1 MERKVLKLS
10 DSAYKNIATLGPV
23 GFAPKAP
30 GTVGTA
36 AALVIV
42 ALLKPSLPLFLL
54 LVIVSVVLGTV
65 ASGRAEKVLGQK
77 DSGHIVIDEV
87 AGYFISMIFLP
98 QTVGYFAAAF
108 VLFRI
113 FDILKPPPINRLQ
126 HFHGGV
132 GVMADDIA
140 AGILANI
147 VLQIWRFLI

>member
-1 MERKVLKLS
+1 
-10 DSAYKNIATLGPV
+10 
-23 GFAPKAP
+23 
-30 GTVGTA
+30 
-36 AALVIV
+36 
-42 ALLKPSLPLFLL
+42 
-54 LVIVSVVLGTV
+54 VIVSVVLGTV

-98 QTVGYFAAAF
+98 QTFGYFAAAF